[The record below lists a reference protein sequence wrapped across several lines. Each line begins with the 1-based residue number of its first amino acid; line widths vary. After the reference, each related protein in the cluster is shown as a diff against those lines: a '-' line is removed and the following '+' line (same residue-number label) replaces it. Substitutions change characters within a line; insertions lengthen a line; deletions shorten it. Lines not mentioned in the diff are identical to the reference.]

1 MFKKMAAIAALSASV
16 FVAGVQP
23 AYADYPTAPV
33 QFVVPWPPGDF
44 EDILT
49 RMIAKEMETQ
59 TGVSTSVVNK
69 PGGGD
74 GPFPGALEVLN
85 GPNDG
90 SMVGSFVIGVPVV
103 GPYIDIGIEE
113 DSFVPV
119 GIFLTYPF
127 VLAASG
133 DAPYSNMA
141 ELSEHAQKEDVVLGH
156 FGAGITPTLASMAAA
171 ANMGFEFADDAAFD
185 LLDCNTLSSGDAD
198 VINTT
203 LALIEPCLDDINIL
217 ANIGSESI
225 AKLPDVKT
233 LSEQSGINDLEL
245 WNGLFVTKGT
255 PQEVIDVL
263 AKIAS
268 DTMAGEEA
276 QTLMQETGAR
286 VYWQNAEVAA
296 ARIVESREKSAELEA
311 LLEQ

>member
-1 MFKKMAAIAALSASV
+1 MKKLLTSAAFALTALS
-16 FVAGVQP
+16 GP
-23 AYADYPTAPV
+23 ALAEYPTGPV
-33 QFVVPWPPGDF
+33 QFIVPWPPGDF

-49 RMIAKEMETQ
+49 RMIAADMAEA
-59 TGVSTSVVNK
+59 TGQPASVVNR

-90 SMVGSFVIGVPVV
+90 SVIGSFVIGVPIV
-103 GPYIDIGIEE
+103 GPQIDIGIAE

-141 ELSEHAQKEDVVLGH
+141 ELAEYAQDNDVVLGH
-156 FGAGITPTLASMAAA
+156 FGAGLTPTAVSMAAA
-171 ANMGFEFADDAAFD
+171 AQMGFEFADDSAFD

-203 LALIEPCLDDINIL
+203 LALIEPCLDDINVL
-217 ANIGSESI
+217 GNIGANPI
-225 AKLPDVKT
+225 AKLDGVQT
-233 LSEQSGINDLEL
+233 VSAQSGVNDIEL

-255 PQEVIDVL
+255 PQEVIDT
-263 AKIAS
+263 I
-268 DTMAGEEA
+268 
-276 QTLMQETGAR
+276 
-286 VYWQNAEVAA
+286 AEVAA
-296 ARIVESREKSAELEA
+296 KTMASPEAQALMAETGAAVYWQGQEEAQARIETDRAKSADINAILGR
-311 LLEQ
+311 